1 MTTIGY
7 GDITPA
13 TGISRFITTIFIFIV
28 IGLFST
34 WVSMIINLQ
43 AKRKDGESYDKST
56 NIDDYVIVIGNL
68 AKNP

>member
-13 TGISRFITTIFIFIV
+13 TGVSRFITTIFIFIV
-28 IGLFST
+28 IALFST

-43 AKRKDGESYDKST
+43 SKRKERTNYSKSAG
-56 NIDDYVIVIGNL
+56 IDDYVIVIGNL